1 MRINHKGKQLE
12 LSFGFRFINTIDR
25 INGTR
30 MEQDGQN
37 LNFGSGL
44 ESFVPMLQTGSPVLV
59 GRAILAATQHHKK
72 APTMDDLDEI
82 LNDIAEN
89 VGLQEFADEIIE
101 ELGKQP
107 MTRNIVSRAVE
118 DELETKK
125 AKKEKK

>member
-1 MRINHKGKQLE
+1 MHINFKGKQVE

-44 ESFVPMLQTGSPVLV
+44 ESFVPMLQSGSPVLV
-59 GRAILAATQHHKK
+59 GRAVLAATQHHKK

-82 LNDIAEN
+82 LNDIADT
-89 VGLQEFADEIIE
+89 VGLQEFADQVIS

-107 MTRNIVSRAVE
+107 MTRNVVSRAIE
-118 DELETKK
+118 DEQETKK
-125 AKKEKK
+125 DKKEKK